1 MNVGRGRG
9 RLAPVPSIRRVMDI
23 NRVLYPR
30 RPSGKPRGR
39 EMLLH
44 YRRGTFRTYR
54 HIRYIKKQGKQGA
67 VKSAIVGP
75 TRTNSRQCRCINCAI
90 FDLGGFFFPDYA
102 LPSVTE
108 RLVAGQGFCVVS

>member
-67 VKSAIVGP
+67 VKSAIVGADKDKIMP
-75 TRTNSRQCRCINCAI
+75 VYQLRDIR
-90 FDLGGFFFPDYA
+90 LG
-102 LPSVTE
+102 
-108 RLVAGQGFCVVS
+108 RLFLS

>member
-39 EMLLH
+39 AMLLH

-67 VKSAIVGP
+67 VKSAIVGADKDEFASVP
-75 TRTNSRQCRCINCAI
+75 VYQLRDIR
-90 FDLGGFFFPDYA
+90 LG
-102 LPSVTE
+102 
-108 RLVAGQGFCVVS
+108 RLFLS